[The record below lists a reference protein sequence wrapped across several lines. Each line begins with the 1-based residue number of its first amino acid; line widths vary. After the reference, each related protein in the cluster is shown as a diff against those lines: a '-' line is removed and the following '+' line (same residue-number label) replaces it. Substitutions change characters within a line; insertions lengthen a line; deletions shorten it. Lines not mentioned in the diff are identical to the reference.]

1 MRGHSS
7 YYLING
13 NDAILVPRQFENAE
27 LFDSDTEVAQ
37 VIPRRDGPVKEEGE
51 DVFSG
56 MPICMPRQRR
66 ETSLQ
71 LMSQHT
77 DCHSLHSASLKN
89 SSYQRTQGP
98 LPFVSAPN
106 YDLSV
111 PSLPSLG
118 SVCSSPA
125 MHQSLESVMFEKCP
139 KTQQVRQQSK
149 GAPTISGLREKG
161 TRSWENHQLPLI
173 KQFLQIKLRQEPGC
187 RGYAASLNDRQV
199 EDST

>member
-1 MRGHSS
+1 M
-7 YYLING
+7 
-13 NDAILVPRQFENAE
+13 
-27 LFDSDTEVAQ
+27 
-37 VIPRRDGPVKEEGE
+37 KEEGK

-77 DCHSLHSASLKN
+77 DCHSLHSASPKN

-98 LPFVSAPN
+98 LPFIPAPN
-106 YDLSV
+106 CDLSV

-118 SVCSSPA
+118 PVCGSPA
-125 MHQSLESVMFEKCP
+125 MYQSSESVMFEKSP
-139 KTQQVRQQSK
+139 KTQQARQQST
-149 GAPTISGLREKG
+149 GAPTTLGLREKG
-161 TRSWENHQLPLI
+161 RGLGKPLVATDKAIFANQLT
-173 KQFLQIKLRQEPGC
+173 QEPGC

-199 EDST
+199 EDIK